1 MYQIDSSIYE
11 AQDLADLINHC
22 EQFGN
27 IPLFVSAERTVTFR
41 QYCIHVKKILTGLT
55 CSENQICI
63 LAIKDQVLLAEVW
76 MAVAL
81 SGRIA
86 CLLPDKHSIPDS
98 LAGAFQINDEEAR
111 RLLEASPLRNL
122 PKQDS
127 KAVCTIAFSS
137 GTTSAAKGVMLSQRN
152 LLLDT
157 EYSLRY
163 YRYYEGMR
171 LVHILPYWHLFGL
184 GADLLAL
191 LHCGSSIYIPSE
203 FHQIEALSL
212 FNPHSINIA
221 PAFADLLVSLLKNT
235 DDIKKITGSC
245 LKRVVCGGA
254 PFAQETEQ
262 ALFHYGI
269 LPCSGYGL
277 TECSPCV
284 SITRGDDVHPGTS
297 GVPLEC
303 VKIRFS
309 SEGEILVSGDTI
321 MCGYYKDSRE
331 TQKRIQNGWFHT
343 GDLGYI
349 DHAGNLV
356 ITGRLTNMIV
366 LPSGKKCIPEEIES
380 ALCRFP
386 EIRECCL
393 SMNKHRLTLDVV
405 SILPAERVKELT
417 DTIMIKNGLI
427 PYDLCV
433 NEQGLKRNSMGKIIR

>member
-157 EYSLRY
+157 EY
-163 YRYYEGMR
+163 
-171 LVHILPYWHLFGL
+171 
-184 GADLLAL
+184 
-191 LHCGSSIYIPSE
+191 
-203 FHQIEALSL
+203 
-212 FNPHSINIA
+212 
-221 PAFADLLVSLLKNT
+221 
-235 DDIKKITGSC
+235 
-245 LKRVVCGGA
+245 
-254 PFAQETEQ
+254 
-262 ALFHYGI
+262 
-269 LPCSGYGL
+269 
-277 TECSPCV
+277 
-284 SITRGDDVHPGTS
+284 
-297 GVPLEC
+297 
-303 VKIRFS
+303 
-309 SEGEILVSGDTI
+309 
-321 MCGYYKDSRE
+321 
-331 TQKRIQNGWFHT
+331 
-343 GDLGYI
+343 
-349 DHAGNLV
+349 
-356 ITGRLTNMIV
+356 
-366 LPSGKKCIPEEIES
+366 
-380 ALCRFP
+380 
-386 EIRECCL
+386 
-393 SMNKHRLTLDVV
+393 
-405 SILPAERVKELT
+405 
-417 DTIMIKNGLI
+417 
-427 PYDLCV
+427 
-433 NEQGLKRNSMGKIIR
+433 